1 MNWFN
6 ELVTKAARLSEKSFF
21 WKQFFAW
28 APPLALVFG
37 IDWLVTSYFSS
48 LDPETADSNRRNAMI
63 LIGVIALCLSLLLRS
78 WAKKDDKSNRDGD
91 ED

>member
-1 MNWFN
+1 MKWFD
-6 ELVTKAARLSEKSFF
+6 ELLAKAARLSETSFF

-37 IDWLVTSYFSS
+37 IDWLVTDYFSS
-48 LDPETADSNRRNAMI
+48 LDPETADTKRRNAMI

-78 WAKKDDKSNRDGD
+78 WARKDDKSHRGD